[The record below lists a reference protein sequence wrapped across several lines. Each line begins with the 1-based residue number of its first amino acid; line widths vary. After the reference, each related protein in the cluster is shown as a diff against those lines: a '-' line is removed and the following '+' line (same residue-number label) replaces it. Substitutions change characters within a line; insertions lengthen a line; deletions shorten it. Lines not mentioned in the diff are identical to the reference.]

1 MTDTTKYPINAETGL
16 PALPEGYRWFVD
28 SVYGDF
34 RIVIQRE
41 QNTGEKF
48 VIRPRN
54 FWEKFTMDYTERG
67 SYQTVTLVGEDRW
80 KMELFQTILTLES
93 LSSAKAEDDDGDTGV
108 FVKDIAKILTP
119 EIILANAKILV
130 EKFDKKRQAK
140 ESEKY
145 VGAYPPGKLNRD

>member
-16 PALPEGYRWFVD
+16 PALPEGYRWYVD

-48 VIRPRN
+48 VVRPRN
-54 FWEKFTMDYTERG
+54 LWEKFTMDYTERG

-80 KMELFQTILTLES
+80 KMEIFQTILTLES
-93 LSSAKAEDDDGDTGV
+93 LSSAKDEDDTDDGV
-108 FVKDIAKILTP
+108 FVKDIAKILSP
-119 EIILANAKILV
+119 EIILANAKVLV
-130 EKFDKKRQAK
+130 ELFDKKRQAK

-145 VGAYPPGKLNRD
+145 IGAYPPGKLNRD